1 MSLVFDALRRAAPG
15 DVQEPT
21 RAGSVTVAT
30 RRWRPLGGITLGL
43 LCMALVLSALWLRQT
58 DVPQGAATV
67 AGEVQEPAAVPIPL
81 PLPLPHKAEIVVPTG
96 SAVPRLQA
104 ADSQPVSAAAS
115 AGEREPPRNTRPAG
129 TSAATVA
136 TRQPVPATPAATR
149 EGEAATGRDTPS
161 RQPSPVA
168 VAVAAAQPPAEA
180 SAGTQPANGTVPPM
194 SAEALLA
201 AFGEA
206 MRNGQLAQ
214 ADTYLEHARQMLGH
228 QHLLVVRMEGY
239 YCMQADCAERARQAY
254 LSILARLP
262 QDREAGYNLTIL
274 DWRAGKLEAARVRA
288 RSLLAQYPADQELNA
303 LLRVVEGQ
311 R

>member
-1 MSLVFDALRRAAPG
+1 MSLVFDALRRAAPD

-115 AGEREPPRNTRPAG
+115 AGEREPPRNTRPADA
-129 TSAATVA
+129 SAATVS

-161 RQPSPVA
+161 RQPAP
-168 VAVAAAQPPAEA
+168 VAAAPPPAEA
-180 SAGTQPANGTVPPM
+180 SAGTQPADGTVPPM

-254 LSILARLP
+254 LSILAR
-262 QDREAGYNLTIL
+262 QSRI
-274 DWRAGKLEAARVRA
+274 VR
-288 RSLLAQYPADQELNA
+288 L
-303 LLRVVEGQ
+303 
-311 R
+311 